1 MASAAENS
9 PPGTVI
15 DMENLRTESTARTAE
30 PTRPRIRAGLAG
42 SITAPTSSTPDHNS
56 LLNAAESQTLA
67 RIAQDRRSGFM
78 VSGPDVDFLLEVI
91 ARLTV

>member
-1 MASAAENS
+1 MANAATNS

-15 DMENLRTESTARTAE
+15 DMENLRTESTAAAEERT
-30 PTRPRIRAGLAG
+30 RRRIRAGLVG
-42 SITAPTSSTPDHNS
+42 SATAQTSSTPDRSS
-56 LLNAAESQTLA
+56 LLSADETRTLA

-91 ARLTV
+91 TRLTL

>member
-1 MASAAENS
+1 MTDLRRTVYRRAGGHCEVETHGKRC
-9 PPGTVI
+9 GTA
-15 DMENLRTESTARTAE
+15 TARTN
-30 PTRPRIRAGLAG
+30 
-42 SITAPTSSTPDHNS
+42 STPDHNS
-56 LLNAAESQTLA
+56 LLSAAESQTLA